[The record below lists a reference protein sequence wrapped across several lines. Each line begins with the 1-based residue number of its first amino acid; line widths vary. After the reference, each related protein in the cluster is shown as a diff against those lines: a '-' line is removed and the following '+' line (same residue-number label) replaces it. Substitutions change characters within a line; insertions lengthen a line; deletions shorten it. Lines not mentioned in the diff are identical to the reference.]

1 MLRQLGLRNP
11 GATVASEMKKL
22 GLLSFAITAL
32 IGLAQPA
39 PAGPSDRSDGSSYP
53 TNGSYDSCGSVA
65 MVRKVQ
71 RALQEE
77 GYYTGDSFG
86 NFCFETR
93 VAVRRY
99 KRDKGLPIIGKIDD
113 ALLTSLGLR

>member
-1 MLRQLGLRNP
+1 
-11 GATVASEMKKL
+11 MKKL

-39 PAGPSDRSDGSSYP
+39 QAGPSDQSEGYYFP
-53 TNGSYDSCGSVA
+53 TNGVYDSCGSVA
-65 MVRKVQ
+65 IVRKVQ

-77 GYYTGDSFG
+77 GYYTGDSSG

-99 KRDKGLPIIGKIDD
+99 KRDKGLPIIGKVDD
-113 ALLTSLGLR
+113 ALLNSLGLR